1 MFMKKRILG
10 AAFVVM
16 LFLFGAHAL
25 AADYQDEWGPA
36 VGSELPELTVKDVE
50 GKDRTLEDL
59 IGDEEGIVLFFVRTS
74 DW

>member
-1 MFMKKRILG
+1 MKKRIIGTIL
-10 AAFVVM
+10 AAM
-16 LFLFGAHAL
+16 LFVGWSQVV

-36 VGSELPELTVKDVE
+36 VGSELPELSLKDVE